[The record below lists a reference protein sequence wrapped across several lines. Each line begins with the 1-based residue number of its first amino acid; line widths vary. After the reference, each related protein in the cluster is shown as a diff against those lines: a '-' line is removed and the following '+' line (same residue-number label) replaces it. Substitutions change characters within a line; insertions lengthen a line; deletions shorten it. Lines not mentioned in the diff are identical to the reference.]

1 MSKSD
6 KIWERQPNES
16 EKAYEAFKIYLNL
29 GDNRT
34 AQAVADELQKSYTL
48 IRRWKDKYSW
58 KDRAIAYDNSLVE
71 EARKKAKKDIEAM
84 NKRHITQALKLQKIA
99 VDGLIDLDIS
109 RLSPNMLLKYLSLGM
124 ELEKSSRE
132 AVLAENKN
140 QSQNKSDKMN
150 ATDTEMLALSN
161 LTEDELRKL
170 ALIGGENNVTDE

>member
-1 MSKSD
+1 MAQNKA
-6 KIWERQPNES
+6 KIWERQLNES

-34 AQAVADELQKSYTL
+34 AQAVADKLHKSYTL
-48 IRRWKDKYSW
+48 IRRWKKSYDWES
-58 KDRAIAYDNSLVE
+58 RVIAYDNSLIE
-71 EARKKAKKDIEAM
+71 EARKKAKKDIETM

-132 AVLAENKN
+132 AVLADNETYNNEEKIENTT
-140 QSQNKSDKMN
+140 SLADIIIAAYQNRKDGNN
-150 ATDTEMLALSN
+150 A
-161 LTEDELRKL
+161 
-170 ALIGGENNVTDE
+170 